1 MNRTTPV
8 DDDARTERSQTT
20 CVILKSKTELTL
32 GSRDTSSPEGEC
44 IEAGSITSTREV
56 KQL

>member
-1 MNRTTPV
+1 MNRTTSV
-8 DDDARTERSQTT
+8 VDDARTGRSQTA
-20 CVILKSKTELTL
+20 CAILKGKTKETL